1 MREHFSIPTRDDLIA
16 DLAGSKYFTK
26 LDANSAFWQIQLDY
40 ESSLLTTFNT
50 LWGRYRFTRMPYG
63 ISSASEHYQRQI
75 SYMLESING
84 VKVLH
89 DDILIYASTRTMHG
103 KILFRVLDILKQ
115 NRVTLSKKKCVFA
128 VQSLLFIGETI
139 SADGRLFL
147 LII

>member
-1 MREHFSIPTRDDLIA
+1 
-16 DLAGSKYFTK
+16 
-26 LDANSAFWQIQLDY
+26 
-40 ESSLLTTFNT
+40 
-50 LWGRYRFTRMPYG
+50 
-63 ISSASEHYQRQI
+63 
-75 SYMLESING
+75 MLESING

-115 NRVTLSKKKCVFA
+115 NRVTLNKTKCVFA